1 MSVSFRFIYLDLVI
15 TYMNIQNVMPKL
27 VTGSHK
33 YSYEHIRI
41 GKHDARMPE
50 PNRNHLVMF
59 YIIMA
64 LFVFSYVVK
73 LAVSSTIPPP
83 IMMDIS
89 ETQSLLPQTYVYTSR
104 SHF

>member
-1 MSVSFRFIYLDLVI
+1 
-15 TYMNIQNVMPKL
+15 MNIHNLLPKL
-27 VTGSHK
+27 VTGSHR
-33 YSYEHIRI
+33 YSYEHIII

-50 PNRNHLVMF
+50 LNRNHLVMF

-73 LAVSSTIPPP
+73 LAVYLTIPPP
-83 IMMDIS
+83 IMMNIS

-104 SHF
+104 SHV